1 MNVIGTDKGQIAWL
15 QMVGGIIN
23 KIIYISAFKQHDL
36 IGVGMYMKR
45 TFQLFPG
52 TSVGEKI
59 LINIFGRYLIDH
71 GSPASFLL

>member
-1 MNVIGTDKGQIAWL
+1 MASYHGRNIRECHWDGQRSDRLASDGRW
-15 QMVGGIIN
+15 
-23 KIIYISAFKQHDL
+23 YHKQHDL